1 MNQLSFEFDSMPT
14 WAKRIAVFDTETT
27 GLDLREARIVTACL
41 AELDG
46 TGQLVSDR
54 PEWLA
59 DPGIDIPVSASAV
72 HGITTEVARAKGQ
85 PAKQVISELLDAIR
99 DCLERN
105 VAVVAYNAP
114 YDFTILHY
122 EALRH
127 GLEPISE
134 PWPVLDPLV
143 IDKGLDTYRRGKRR
157 LEVVAEHYGI
167 PLVEAHTA
175 TADAVAAGR
184 VMQAIAMRFADK
196 LPADISQMQQIQKN
210 WAASQAESFAKYLR
224 DNGKPEATAEQ
235 GWPVRQL

>member
-1 MNQLSFEFDSMPT
+1 MNQLSFDFESMPT
-14 WAKRIAVFDTETT
+14 WAQRIAVFDTETT
-27 GLDLREARIVTACL
+27 GLDLRESRIVTACL
-41 AELDG
+41 VELDRS
-46 TGQLVSDR
+46 GQVVSDR

-59 DPGIDIPVSASAV
+59 DPGIEIPVSASAV

-85 PAKQVISELLDAIR
+85 PAAQVISELLSAIR
-99 DCLERN
+99 HCLERN

-127 GLEPISE
+127 GLEPLRE

-157 LEVVAEHYGI
+157 LEVVAEHYGV

-175 TADAVAAGR
+175 TADAIAAGR
-184 VMQAIAMRFADK
+184 VMQAIALRFADK
-196 LPADISQMQQIQKN
+196 LPQDLQQMQTIQKN
-210 WAASQAESFAKYLR
+210 WAASQAESFARFLR
-224 DNGKPEATAEQ
+224 DNGKPEATAEL